1 MTNGIY
7 KSAVHRA
14 LVNANRARL
23 SVATFY
29 DPSKTRKICP
39 ASQLIT
45 AENPVKYREVIYG
58 DFVKS
63 WYGQGPEGKRNI
75 DALQIE

>member
-1 MTNGIY
+1 MTNGTY
-7 KSAVHRA
+7 RSAVHRA
-14 LVNANRARL
+14 LVNANRPRL

-29 DPSKTRKICP
+29 DPSKTHKIYP
-39 ASQLIT
+39 APQLIT
-45 AENPVKYREVIYG
+45 AENPAKYREVIYG

-75 DALQIE
+75 DALHIQ